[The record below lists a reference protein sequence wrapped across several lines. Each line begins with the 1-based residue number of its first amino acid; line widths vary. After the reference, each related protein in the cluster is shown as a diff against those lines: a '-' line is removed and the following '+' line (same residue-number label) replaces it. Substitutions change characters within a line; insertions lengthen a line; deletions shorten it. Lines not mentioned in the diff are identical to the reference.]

1 MVSQPKG
8 PPPNA
13 KSLEDAFFARQ
24 DAELLEKMRE
34 EARLKELRAAL
45 RESAPKA
52 DDVVIDRLI
61 QLGVGPETVLAVTL
75 VPLIVVAWADGSIDP
90 KERAVLIRSAEER
103 GIKPGTPAHEMFER
117 WLERKPSP
125 HLVEVW
131 KQFVRALSAAFEE
144 PERRA
149 MQTTLIGMA
158 RSVAEAA
165 GGFLGLGSKVSAAER
180 AALED
185 LEATLR

>member
-1 MVSQPKG
+1 MVTQPKG

-45 RESAPKA
+45 REAAPKA
-52 DDVVIDRLI
+52 DNLVIDRLI
-61 QLGVGPETVLAVTL
+61 QLGIGPETVLAVTL

-103 GIKPGTPAHEMFER
+103 GIKPGTPAHQMFER

-131 KQFVRALSAAFEE
+131 KQFVRALNAAFEE

-149 MQTTLIGMA
+149 MQAALLGMA

-165 GGFLGLGSKVSAAER
+165 GGFLGLSKVSAAER

>member
-1 MVSQPKG
+1 MVWQSKG

-13 KSLEDAFFARQ
+13 KSLEDAFFARH